1 MGQELPDGNGRMGV
15 ERVSDHKREIVID
28 GIRQGELPL
37 LPELHGSSGS
47 DRFGDRP
54 YVEHGLRRHREL
66 LDDVRPALP
75 LGPGNPAIFHQAGSE
90 TWKMRLFHRGLNE
103 LIQVGEEITP
113 GYHSCPSGDNSS
125 YYHIRS
131 DGERAGSA

>member
-1 MGQELPDGNGRMGV
+1 MGSAKVNFPCSQSCMAAVAVIVL
-15 ERVSDHKREIVID
+15 VID
-28 GIRQGELPL
+28 PTLSTVSGVIGSCWTMFAQPYPLAQAILPFFTRQ
-37 LPELHGSSGS
+37 
-47 DRFGDRP
+47 
-54 YVEHGLRRHREL
+54 
-66 LDDVRPALP
+66 A
-75 LGPGNPAIFHQAGSE
+75 SE